1 MNIKVLFYE
10 EAAIVP
16 NWFSKI
22 AFLLGY

>member
-1 MNIKVLFYE
+1 MNIKVLLYE